1 MRGKPKVPIRLWI
14 GSLFVQAALIPLFPM
29 DALLAAAYLPPSA
42 SIRNAPIPNLRSMA
56 LENLEASSARPAPIF
71 QDERKPNERALAYIH
86 EQSGLHFDPDLVVHL
101 DPLIPDIEALRQPF
115 GNHATP
121 IHRYQPDPSYV
132 TSIG

>member
-14 GSLFVQAALIPLFPM
+14 GSLFVQTALIPLFPM
-29 DALLAAAYLPPSA
+29 DALLAAAYLPP
-42 SIRNAPIPNLRSMA
+42 NAPILNLRSMA

-71 QDERKPNERALAYIH
+71 QDERKSNERALAYIH